1 LLGSTTA
8 RRRVLPTT
16 GPKYGLAVPRPL
28 SIVPSDDVSVPP
40 ASRRSKIAGSA
51 VPLVFGEAHHRMG
64 SMALN
69 ELGKMLT
76 AAEVAEMLH
85 LHVNTVKRLGD
96 RGELKY
102 YRVCKRGDRRFLLE
116 DVRRF
121 LDQNR

>member
-1 LLGSTTA
+1 
-8 RRRVLPTT
+8 
-16 GPKYGLAVPRPL
+16 
-28 SIVPSDDVSVPP
+28 
-40 ASRRSKIAGSA
+40 
-51 VPLVFGEAHHRMG
+51 MG

-76 AAEVAEMLH
+76 AAAIAKALHRIDVEMKH
-85 LHVNTVKRLGD
+85 LRDNTVKRLGD

-121 LDQNR
+121 LDNNR

>member
-1 LLGSTTA
+1 MTS
-8 RRRVLPTT
+8 RV
-16 GPKYGLAVPRPL
+16 A
-28 SIVPSDDVSVPP
+28 P
-40 ASRRSKIAGSA
+40 A
-51 VPLVFGEAHHRMG
+51 AHSGKATQGMA
-64 SMALN
+64 SMAVN

-102 YRVCKRGDRRFLLE
+102 YKVCKRGDRRFLLE

>member
-1 LLGSTTA
+1 MDA
-8 RRRVLPTT
+8 
-16 GPKYGLAVPRPL
+16 A
-28 SIVPSDDVSVPP
+28 IV
-40 ASRRSKIAGSA
+40 AGT
-51 VPLVFGEAHHRMG
+51 VCVFCTHMVVFERQARMG

-121 LDQNR
+121 LDNNR

>member
-1 LLGSTTA
+1 MASMVMNDLG
-8 RRRVLPTT
+8 P
-16 GPKYGLAVPRPL
+16 
-28 SIVPSDDVSVPP
+28 
-40 ASRRSKIAGSA
+40 
-51 VPLVFGEAHHRMG
+51 
-64 SMALN
+64 
-69 ELGKMLT
+69 MLT
-76 AAEVAEMLH
+76 ASEVADMLH

>member
-1 LLGSTTA
+1 MT
-8 RRRVLPTT
+8 RRVP
-16 GPKYGLAVPRPL
+16 PVARP
-28 SIVPSDDVSVPP
+28 SIRK
-40 ASRRSKIAGSA
+40 ATK
-51 VPLVFGEAHHRMG
+51 
-64 SMALN
+64 SMASMAVN

-76 AAEVAEMLH
+76 ASEVAEMLH

-102 YRVCKRGDRRFLLE
+102 YKVCKRGDRRFLLE

>member
-1 LLGSTTA
+1 
-8 RRRVLPTT
+8 
-16 GPKYGLAVPRPL
+16 
-28 SIVPSDDVSVPP
+28 
-40 ASRRSKIAGSA
+40 
-51 VPLVFGEAHHRMG
+51 
-64 SMALN
+64 
-69 ELGKMLT
+69 
-76 AAEVAEMLH
+76 MLH

>member
-1 LLGSTTA
+1 MFAATTSAGAAIVAMTSTDA
-8 RRRVLPTT
+8 
-16 GPKYGLAVPRPL
+16 
-28 SIVPSDDVSVPP
+28 PSPPSFVS
-40 ASRRSKIAGSA
+40 KGTY
-51 VPLVFGEAHHRMG
+51 RMG

>member
-1 LLGSTTA
+1 VPDRKADNAMAS
-8 RRRVLPTT
+8 
-16 GPKYGLAVPRPL
+16 LAV
-28 SIVPSDDVSVPP
+28 
-40 ASRRSKIAGSA
+40 
-51 VPLVFGEAHHRMG
+51 
-64 SMALN
+64 N

-76 AAEVAEMLH
+76 ASEVAEMLH

-102 YRVCKRGDRRFLLE
+102 YKVCKRGERRFLLE